1 MEHTWQQLP
10 GLVDHRAGVRS
21 DNRCD
26 IHMVAA
32 LGTANA
38 WRLPCG
44 RRGSRR
50 LALGTR
56 VQTMVDAALE
66 SDAMTSGSGNAQ
78 IAVEPAPK
86 PGPSVRWDFFFGMVF
101 VLVLFVGVAVP
112 VALLVWQAAA
122 KTAAVRA
129 SNAGTFVSATASTGG
144 FFSSALTNVQT
155 TSGSVVV
162 RGTFS
167 APQGRALAVE
177 ELNKTGLHLCPVGD
191 LQSCLP
197 LAGPWAWQL
206 ASTPQA
212 TKVFDFVG
220 HGLSEYNLQR
230 WLMAGLVFGFIAFAW
245 LLAVE
250 VNKRA

>member
-1 MEHTWQQLP
+1 MA
-10 GLVDHRAGVRS
+10 D
-21 DNRCD
+21 
-26 IHMVAA
+26 AA
-32 LGTANA
+32 LG
-38 WRLPCG
+38 
-44 RRGSRR
+44 
-50 LALGTR
+50 
-56 VQTMVDAALE
+56 
-66 SDAMTSGSGNAQ
+66 SDAMTSGAGNAQ
-78 IAVEPAPK
+78 IAVEAAPRHK
-86 PGPSVRWDFFFGMVF
+86 PPVHWKIFSVVF

-177 ELNKTGLHLCPVGD
+177 ELNKTGLHLCAVGD
-191 LQSCLP
+191 LDTCLP
-197 LAGPWAWQL
+197 LAGPWAGQL

-212 TKVFDFVG
+212 AQVFDFVG
-220 HGLSEYNLQR
+220 DGLSKYNLQR